1 MLPVLYCT
9 ICYLPIYLC
18 PYCCAGLRGAQ
29 ADCVQPLRAP
39 GIHTIHT
46 PNYLICANCLDLT
59 CSCGAGE
66 AVREGHQ
73 RGEREGAHREA
84 LQPALAAHER
94 GGAAHLP
101 TLGGLTLSFIKNE
114 HRYSS
119 YMTPNKNFVSKM
131 YTYKIILQ

>member
-1 MLPVLYCT
+1 MLLTHIFMPLLLCWLAWSSGQLHTTSSCTRYTYSTYVVVPLMCPVY
-9 ICYLPIYLC
+9 
-18 PYCCAGLRGAQ
+18 A
-29 ADCVQPLRAP
+29 
-39 GIHTIHT
+39 
-46 PNYLICANCLDLT
+46 LIALTST

-84 LQPALAAHER
+84 LQPALAAHEQ